1 MCVCVCVCV
10 CLSFIFLFGFVQV
23 SDRSSLQAIDE
34 AEEWSQHNAKKLIDT
49 SEKR

>member
-1 MCVCVCVCV
+1 MGVCVY
-10 CLSFIFLFGFVQV
+10 LLFFLIFLFGFVQV